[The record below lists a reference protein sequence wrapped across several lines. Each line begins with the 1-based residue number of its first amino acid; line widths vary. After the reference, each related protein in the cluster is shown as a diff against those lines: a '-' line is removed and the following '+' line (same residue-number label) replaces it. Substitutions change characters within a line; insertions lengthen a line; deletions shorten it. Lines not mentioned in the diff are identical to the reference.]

1 MGANSYY
8 NNSILAVRLFMLL
21 RSRWAIALFL
31 LAPAMMAVN
40 YVLGRMAFG
49 LIAPH
54 MLALLRWAL
63 AGLILLAFAWPE
75 LYAKRTLLRRHALHC
90 LVLGVLGMW
99 ICGAWVYIGAR
110 TTSANNIALLY
121 AMAPAFIALASTVW
135 LRERLAA
142 VQWLGL
148 AVAFLGLVHVIIA
161 GQWGALASLQLN
173 PGDVWI
179 LAAVL
184 SWAAYSILLKRWP
197 SDFSP
202 LARLVLIIFGGVLV
216 LLPLAMVEAMAGLPW
231 SQTVWGWRTAALA
244 LVAAVI
250 PGAGSFLAYSM
261 LQKKLGA
268 ATAGLTLY
276 LAPLY
281 GAAMA
286 WALLGE
292 PVQWHHAVGAAVIL
306 PGIYLASRRPG

>member
-8 NNSILAVRLFMLL
+8 NNSILVLHLFMLL

-75 LYAKRTLLRRHALHC
+75 LYAKRALLRRHALHC

-197 SDFSP
+197 SNFSP

>member
-197 SDFSP
+197 SNFSP
-202 LARLVLIIFGGVLV
+202 LARLVLIIFGGMLV